1 MQVPTETRRVRFGP
15 FEADLCSRELRK
27 DGLKVKLQ
35 DQPFQILAL
44 LVQRPG
50 EMISRKEFQ
59 QKLWPADTFVDFEV
73 GLNNAIKKL
82 RGALN
87 DTAEAPRYVET
98 LSRRGY
104 RLIVPVENVEAR
116 QDAHVQVAISPSD
129 SLQIAEPTPPT
140 GDAELQGVPLNG
152 GDESR
157 GKVSP
162 VGGLSTRPTEPK
174 LPFLNWRKAGIGL
187 AVLAVLALGSWRLF
201 WQDRGD
207 YTIAVLPFKN
217 LSTEPGSDYFSD
229 GLTDEIISDLSV
241 IDGLQVKSRTSS
253 FFFKDK
259 AANIRDVG
267 AQLGAKFV
275 LEGSVLRAGDKLRV
289 NARLVRVSDD
299 VPLWSNS
306 FDREVKDV
314 FAIQDEIS
322 RSIVNQLRLKLGQGQ
337 RRYNTNLEA
346 YDLYLKAQTL
356 TQNQGLPEGRAHL
369 LEGINLF
376 EQVVAN
382 DPAFAPAYAGIAT
395 TYGRLSITPRSFPPD
410 EAYAKMRAAAEK
422 ALQIDPLLAEA
433 YASMGLVYAR
443 DHNWQDSERSF
454 RRSFELNANLSESR
468 KDFAFSVLF
477 PLGRLEESIREL
489 RKAIE
494 LDPLSA
500 QLQDNLNYVLIS
512 ASRYDEAIENCRR
525 ILLANPND
533 NGAEQLYARAL
544 MQKGRLNEA
553 TAIFEKQDQDGTGSP
568 GFLGYAYAMAGRP
581 DDAKKVA
588 AKYPDWPWVRVF
600 VYAGLRDKDGV
611 FEALE
616 QMAAAHDPRVGM
628 YLTFPELALL
638 RGDQRLAEF
647 RQRMGMPVK

>member
-1 MQVPTETRRVRFGP
+1 MQVPTQTFRVRFGP
-15 FEADLCSRELRK
+15 FEADLRSCELRK
-27 DGLKVKLQ
+27 DGLRVKLQ
-35 DQPFQILAL
+35 DQPFQVLAML
-44 LVQRPG
+44 IQRPG
-50 EMISRKEFQ
+50 EMISRKEFRQ
-59 QKLWPADTFVDFEV
+59 ELWPADTFVDFDTS
-73 GLNNAIKKL
+73 LNTAIKKL
-82 RGALN
+82 RDALG
-87 DTAEAPRYVET
+87 DSADEPHYIET
-98 LSRRGY
+98 LPRRGY
-104 RLIVPVENVEAR
+104 RLIVPVENVEVHQGA
-116 QDAHVQVAISPSD
+116 DGHVATSSANGQ
-129 SLQIAEPTPPT
+129 QIPEPALP
-140 GDAELQGVPLNG
+140 AASQ
-152 GDESR
+152 
-157 GKVSP
+157 
-162 VGGLSTRPTEPK
+162 PTELK
-174 LPFLNWRKAGIGL
+174 SHILSWRNTAMAL
-187 AVLAVLALGSWRLF
+187 VVLAVLATGSWWLF
-201 WQDRGD
+201 RQNAGPA

-217 LSTEPGSDYFSD
+217 LSAEPDSDYFSD
-229 GLTDEIISDLSV
+229 GLTDEIISDLSI

-259 AANIRDVG
+259 PTNIHDVG
-267 AQLGAKFV
+267 TQLGVKFV

-306 FDREVKDV
+306 FDRELKDV

-322 RSIVNQLRLKLGQGQ
+322 RSIVNELRLKLGQGQ

-356 TQNQGLPEGRAHL
+356 TRNQGLPEGRAHL

-376 EQVVAN
+376 EQVIAK
-382 DPAFAPAYAGIAT
+382 DPAFAPAYAGLAT

-422 ALQIDPLLAEA
+422 ALQLDPLLAEA

-454 RRSFELNANLSESR
+454 RRSIELNANLSESR

-500 QLQDNLNYVLIS
+500 QIQDNLDYVLIS
-512 ASRYDEAIENCRR
+512 AGRYDEAIENCRR

-544 MQKGRLNEA
+544 MHKGRLNEA
-553 TAIFEKQDQDGTGSP
+553 IAIFEKQDQNGTGSP
-568 GFLGYAYAMAGRP
+568 GFLGYAYAIAGRP
-581 DDAKKVA
+581 DEAKKVS
-588 AKYPDWPWVRVF
+588 AKYPDWPWVRIF
-600 VYAGLRDKDGV
+600 VYAGLNDKDGV
-611 FEALE
+611 FHALE
-616 QMAAAHDPRVGM
+616 EMAAAHDPRVGM

-638 RGDQRLAEF
+638 RGDQRLNEF
-647 RQRMGMPVK
+647 RQRLGIPAAP